1 MTAKDHEGRSV
12 SAPLLSFG
20 MGRIHDLRC
29 MAQRT
34 LGVFSVLL
42 IAFAAITACRKD
54 PAMTSA
60 TASIPYEPD
69 LPAWLLDST
78 TYRWHTPQD
87 NPSTVAGVEL
97 GRKLFHEVALS
108 DDFSMS
114 CATCHVQADG
124 FSDIRQF
131 SIGTNG
137 AVGRRQA
144 MSVFNLAWDALFFWD
159 GRSTSLEDQAFRP
172 VVDPSEMRNSW
183 PTVVARLQAHQE
195 YPGLFER
202 AFGTS
207 IIDSVNVVR
216 AIAQFE
222 RSLISLQSR
231 FDRFRYLGDSTAL
244 DEQEQRGMN
253 LFMRGAHCADCHHE
267 PLMADHGLRNNG
279 LDLIFADQGAAEV
292 TNNPAHAGRFKVPT
306 LRNIE
311 LTPPYMHDARFATLE
326 AVVDFYA
333 NDVQLESPGLDN
345 HMLPWVAG
353 QVQLDEQDRLDLVA
367 FLRTLTD
374 EAFATNPAFSDPN

>member
-1 MTAKDHEGRSV
+1 
-12 SAPLLSFG
+12 
-20 MGRIHDLRC
+20 
-29 MAQRT
+29 MAQR
-34 LGVFSVLL
+34 SVVVSFVIM

-54 PAMTSA
+54 PSMAGA
-60 TASIPYEPD
+60 TITTPFEPA
-69 LPAWLLDST
+69 LPSWLLDST
-78 TYRWHTPQD
+78 TYRWRTPEQ
-87 NPSTVAGVEL
+87 NPSTVEGVEL

-114 CATCHVQADG
+114 CATCHVQGDG
-124 FSDIRQF
+124 FSDVRQF

-144 MSVFNLAWDALFFWD
+144 MAVANLAWDALFFWD

-172 VVDPSEMRNSW
+172 VTDPAEMRNTW
-183 PTVVARLQAHQE
+183 PTVVARLQAHPE
-195 YPGLFER
+195 YPALFER
-202 AFGTS
+202 AFGTAT
-207 IIDSVNVVR
+207 IDSVNVVR

-222 RSLISLQSR
+222 RSLISLNSR

-279 LDLIFADQGAAEV
+279 LDLIFTDAGAAEV
-292 TNNPAHAGRFKVPT
+292 NNNPAYAGHFKVPS
-306 LRNIE
+306 LRNIAV
-311 LTPPYMHDARFATLE
+311 TPPYMHDGRFATLE
-326 AVVDFYA
+326 EVVDFYA
-333 NDVQLESPGLDN
+333 DDVELESPGLDN

-353 QVQLDEQDRLDLVA
+353 QVQLEEQERADLVA
-367 FLRTLTD
+367 FLRALTD
-374 EAFATNPAFSDPN
+374 EAFLTNPAFSDPN